1 MRDLEKASVKVI
13 TQNKKAWHD
22 YFIDEKY
29 EAGIELYGTE
39 VKSIRERSAQITDS
53 FCIVRDGEVL
63 YSFDLSKEENRSF
76 VIEYGD
82 SSNTVEIKD
91 GKIRV
96 SEAECPD
103 KTCVRTGWLSSSAM
117 PIVCL
122 PNHLIIEFAD
132 ENSEI
137 DALAE

>member
-1 MRDLEKASVKVI
+1 MKIKVLI
-13 TQNKKAWHD
+13 AAAALI
-22 YFIDEKY
+22 FVI
-29 EAGIELYGTE
+29 GIACSIFVLCSPS
-39 VKSIRERSAQITDS
+39 KSIVN
-53 FCIVRDGEVL
+53 IVRDGEVL

-103 KTCVRTGWLSSSAM
+103 KPACARAGSVPPQCLSCAC
-117 PIVCL
+117 PIT
-122 PNHLIIEFAD
+122 
-132 ENSEI
+132 
-137 DALAE
+137 

>member
-1 MRDLEKASVKVI
+1 MKIKVLI
-13 TQNKKAWHD
+13 AAAALI
-22 YFIDEKY
+22 FVI
-29 EAGIELYGTE
+29 GIACSIFVLCSPS
-39 VKSIRERSAQITDS
+39 KSIVN
-53 FCIVRDGEVL
+53 IVR
-63 YSFDLSKEENRSF
+63 
-76 VIEYGD
+76 D

-103 KTCVRTGWLSSSAM
+103 KTCVRTGWLSFSAM

>member
-1 MRDLEKASVKVI
+1 MKIKGLIAAAALIFVI
-13 TQNKKAWHD
+13 G
-22 YFIDEKY
+22 I
-29 EAGIELYGTE
+29 AG
-39 VKSIRERSAQITDS
+39 SIFVLCSPSKNRVN
-53 FCIVRDGEVL
+53 IVRDGEVL
-63 YSFDLSKEENRSF
+63 YS
-76 VIEYGD
+76 
-82 SSNTVEIKD
+82 
-91 GKIRV
+91 RV

-122 PNHLIIEFAD
+122 PNHLIIEFED

>member
-1 MRDLEKASVKVI
+1 MKIKGLIAAAALIFVI
-13 TQNKKAWHD
+13 
-22 YFIDEKY
+22 
-29 EAGIELYGTE
+29 GIACSIFVLCSPS
-39 VKSIRERSAQITDS
+39 KSIVN
-53 FCIVRDGEVL
+53 IVRDGEVL

-103 KTCVRTGWLSSSAM
+103 KTCVRTGWLSFSAM